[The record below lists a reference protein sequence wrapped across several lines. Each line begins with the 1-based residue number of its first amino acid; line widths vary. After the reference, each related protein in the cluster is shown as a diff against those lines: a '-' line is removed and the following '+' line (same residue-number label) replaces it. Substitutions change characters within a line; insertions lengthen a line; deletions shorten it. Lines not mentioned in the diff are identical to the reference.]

1 MKILVWGLGYVGA
14 VSSACL
20 ASAGH
25 EVMGVDN
32 DMQKVGLINAGLS
45 PIKEPGL
52 DTLIE
57 TMRKAGKLGAT
68 SFGDALVADFDVSI
82 VCVGTPSDADG
93 SLKTGAVEQ
102 VVTQIGKAIRN
113 SNHSHLVV
121 VRSTLPAGTLRHVL
135 APILERESGRTIG
148 DGVYIVFNPEF
159 LRESTAIADY
169 WSPPYTIFG
178 TLDMQELPA
187 VQFLVSGIQAP
198 IKWVGAEEAEVVKLV
213 GNAFHG
219 LKATFANEI
228 GRLGRALNVDS
239 SKVMQLI
246 CADTK
251 LNISPAYLRPGFAI
265 GGSCLPK
272 DIRALNACAAQTG
285 VRVPILKSLMESNME
300 HVREAHCT
308 ILSALK
314 RDNDNHKPGIPAR
327 IAVLGLGFKA
337 HTDDVR
343 ESPVLDLI
351 TMLRE
356 DGIEVVVFDPEI
368 DIKQLTGANRNYLQ
382 AHLTDPEKSLVT
394 QSEISGA
401 DCIVVT
407 QKRNLYTSLI
417 DELRESRPDIPVV
430 DLA

>member
-198 IKWVGAEEAEVVKLV
+198 IKWVGAE
-213 GNAFHG
+213 
-219 LKATFANEI
+219 
-228 GRLGRALNVDS
+228 
-239 SKVMQLI
+239 
-246 CADTK
+246 
-251 LNISPAYLRPGFAI
+251 
-265 GGSCLPK
+265 
-272 DIRALNACAAQTG
+272 
-285 VRVPILKSLMESNME
+285 
-300 HVREAHCT
+300 
-308 ILSALK
+308 
-314 RDNDNHKPGIPAR
+314 
-327 IAVLGLGFKA
+327 
-337 HTDDVR
+337 
-343 ESPVLDLI
+343 
-351 TMLRE
+351 
-356 DGIEVVVFDPEI
+356 
-368 DIKQLTGANRNYLQ
+368 
-382 AHLTDPEKSLVT
+382 
-394 QSEISGA
+394 
-401 DCIVVT
+401 
-407 QKRNLYTSLI
+407 
-417 DELRESRPDIPVV
+417 
-430 DLA
+430 